1 MLGLPDGVRDVH
13 GVEDLLL
20 AVLFGV
26 ESVEEVVLEVDEL
39 VVEGDDDMFGGLEGD
54 FLDEGQQFL
63 VPVEVVHGAEVV
75 VLVELDHC
83 EEDVSLLLAVV
94 PLEPQPVPD
103 FLHLEDHVLELLVE
117 EDLQVQQLLQ
127 HGVGRLLLVEVLADL
142 DRDAPEELVLLA
154 AGVAVVVEVGGQ
166 LGKYHVDLLEGA
178 LELSDAL
185 AGVLFPLLVLLGAV
199 LDVG

>member
-1 MLGLPDGVRDVH
+1 
-13 GVEDLLL
+13 
-20 AVLFGV
+20 
-26 ESVEEVVLEVDEL
+26 
-39 VVEGDDDMFGGLEGD
+39 MFGGLEGD

-142 DRDAPEELVLLA
+142 DSDAPEELVLLA

>member
-13 GVEDLLL
+13 GVEDLLF

-26 ESVEEVVLEVDEL
+26 ELVEEVVLEVDEL